1 MVRGWLRLG
10 GSRLVLLLSLA
21 AAAGCQASE
30 QSSPTPAEANLGA
43 AFALTA
49 VRAFEPTLRANTNHR
64 QPPQGGLQLGSD
76 PLAIASVSGGQYALL
91 ERHGAAGRATL
102 SLLGQELESRRR
114 VELDGEASAMVVVG
128 ERLWIARRDASELIA
143 FTLPALVRSERD
155 DLAGMARF
163 GVRALAF
170 DRGCFYALDA
180 EAEELRKR
188 CQDDARIELR
198 RTQARPSAL
207 TARDG
212 WVAVSSALDHSVEL
226 YDPARPLGSAPL
238 RIVHDAP
245 IYAAELLPSREK
257 GQPLLALGGLEDHP
271 LDRSDGAFGNI
282 DSFLFIYRLSDGRAE
297 AIDALNL
304 SEFGVLTPK
313 VLARQADGRLLVL
326 GFGSGRA
333 ALVDAPA
340 AAGADSPRAQP
351 TTFASIPGLTSVL
364 TTEPNRFLGVSTIF
378 DRAVRFGVDQATQL
392 GPQAQ
397 ETEEQRTL
405 HLGEALLFTEL
416 MAPFQ
421 TSEGKAS
428 RFTCEACHFEGWG
441 DGRKHHTGREQV
453 YATTKPLFGLLNN
466 PPLFTRALDPDVAS
480 MAFAEF
486 RVALRGTGHSEWFSR
501 EQAEL
506 AWAREAPFAGPPDG
520 PVALRVALLRTL
532 AERPF
537 PPNPRA
543 LRAGAWTPQVEQ
555 GQAVFERVCEGCH
568 SARLVAQDEA
578 SRVPPA
584 EWRSLITSP
593 SGPIVWAREGYH
605 QTGVLPYVHAQGA
618 RASSLRR
625 IVEKTPYFTN
635 GSADSLEQV
644 VGEARFSPSAFW
656 HRAQTT
662 EQGLMA
668 LSADQAEAL
677 VAFLKLL

>member
-1 MVRGWLRLG
+1 M
-10 GSRLVLLLSLA
+10 LSLA
-21 AAAGCQASE
+21 AAVGCKASE
-30 QSSPTPAEANLGA
+30 TSSPAPAQANLGSE
-43 AFALTA
+43 FALTA
-49 VRAFEPTLRANTNHR
+49 VRACEPILRAKTDHR
-64 QPPQGGLQLGSD
+64 EPPQGGRLLGTE

-102 SLLGQELESRRR
+102 SLLDQELASRRR
-114 VELDGEASAMVVVG
+114 VELDGDASAMVVVG
-128 ERLWIARRDASELIA
+128 ERVWIARRDASELLA
-143 FTLPALVRSERD
+143 FSLPALARSERD

-188 CQDDARIELR
+188 CQGDARIELR

-207 TARDG
+207 TARNG
-212 WVAVSSALDHSVEL
+212 WVAISSAIDHSVEL
-226 YDPARPLGSAPL
+226 YDPARPVGSAPL

-245 IYAAELLPSREK
+245 IYTAEFLPSHEK
-257 GQPLLALGGLEDHP
+257 GQPWLALGGLEDHP

-282 DSFLFIYRLSDGRAE
+282 DSFLFFYRLGEGHADSVE
-297 AIDALNL
+297 ALNL
-304 SEFGVLTPK
+304 SELGVLTPK
-313 VLARQADGRLLVL
+313 VVAPQADGRLLVL

-333 ALVDAPA
+333 ALVDAPT
-340 AAGADSPRAQP
+340 AAGTDAPRAQP
-351 TTFASIPGLTSVL
+351 TTFASIPGLTAVL
-364 TTEPNRFLGVSTIF
+364 TKEPNHFLGVSTIF
-378 DRAVRFGVDQATQL
+378 DRTVRFGVDEAVQL
-392 GPQAQ
+392 GTGAQ
-397 ETEEQRTL
+397 KTEEQRKL

-506 AWAREAPFAGPPDG
+506 PWTREAPFAGPPDG
-520 PVALRVALLRTL
+520 PVALRMALLRTL

-543 LRAGAWTPQVEQ
+543 LRAGAWSPQVEQ

-578 SRVPPA
+578 TRVSA
-584 EWRSLITSP
+584 AAWRTLITSP

-635 GSADSLEQV
+635 GSATSLEQV
-644 VGEARFSPSAFW
+644 VTQARFGTSAFW
-656 HRAQTT
+656 HRAPDS
-662 EQGLMA
+662 EAG
-668 LSADQAEAL
+668 LSALPSDQAEDL